1 MAGASVAHTQ
11 VVPVPQKLGV
21 FVLILTVIALL
32 AGRLRAEIA
41 LSLVGAVF
49 LVTLGYCFLMTLF
62 LGLVN
67 RKKAASAS
75 VRILTRQIRAGE
87 QAEFAFA
94 LNVPYE
100 GKRFIHLPGI
110 LTRYEL
116 RVTTKDRR
124 RVRYRF
130 DPDFLKNKVN
140 TFSVPERGA
149 YYSNAGDTDRLM
161 LFDALGFFQLCL
173 QVPVDTSCRLLAIP
187 KLAELLPIQT
197 RSGGEEQRNAPRFLR
212 TDNLIDHRPYIPGDD
227 PRRINWK
234 LYGHI
239 GDLFV
244 REGEP
249 EPPPYS
255 QLLILVDTQ
264 ADSACYSEEAAR
276 CGVDLLCESALAIV
290 AEYAERGMEIS
301 VGYSGGDIAG
311 GNLQEL
317 AALLAYP
324 AVTGLPAELVLPVP
338 VEERGVL
345 ILALPR
351 KRLGNSGLDQFLR
364 NRNTRL
370 VVDIVFL
377 YSEERLSTAAETC
390 ARFYGQNTVQAKAL
404 RQTN

>member
-1 MAGASVAHTQ
+1 MRGSKRAARVAGAGAAHKQ
-11 VVPVPQKLGV
+11 VFPVPQKLGV
-21 FVLILTVIALL
+21 CVLILTVIALL

-49 LVTLGYCFLMTLF
+49 LVTLGYCFLITLF

-67 RKKAASAS
+67 RKKAAAAS

-87 QAEFAFA
+87 QVEFAFA
-94 LNVPYE
+94 LNAPYE
-100 GKRFIHLPGI
+100 SKRFIRLPGI
-110 LTRYEL
+110 LIRYEL
-116 RVTTKDRR
+116 RVITKDRR
-124 RVRYRF
+124 RVRHRF
-130 DPDFLKNKVN
+130 DPDFLKNRVN
-140 TFSVPERGA
+140 TFPIQERGA
-149 YYSNAGDTDRLM
+149 YYSNTSDADQLM

-173 QVPVDTSCRLLAIP
+173 RVPVDTGCRLLAIP
-187 KLAELLPIQT
+187 KLAEPLPIQT

-212 TDNLIDHRPYIPGDD
+212 TDNFIDHRPYVPGDD

-234 LYGHI
+234 LYGHS
-239 GDLFV
+239 GELFI

-249 EPPPYS
+249 EPPPHS

-290 AEYAERGMEIS
+290 AEYAERGMELS

-324 AVTGLPAELVLPVP
+324 AATGLPAELGLPMP

-351 KRLGNSGLDQFLR
+351 ERIGNSGLDQFLR
-364 NRNTRL
+364 
-370 VVDIVFL
+370 
-377 YSEERLSTAAETC
+377 
-390 ARFYGQNTVQAKAL
+390 
-404 RQTN
+404 